1 MFCNSCFILQMF
13 CSVYC
18 VFSTLLCRKIKMVDI
33 VTQTMPAESEVHVA
47 RNFLTKI
54 LRSSMR
60 YCGAVDLCLVNLSPV
75 VITHQP
81 LRPCQTQV
89 SHPLPCGVLAVA
101 VLFTC
106 KNGII
111 RLSLLSFC
119 QFHWLLWNLWASSVF
134 PAVLLMTADHFVK
147 NEQMFCLHFLH
158 NLSFIPSFSTSRA
171 FQEKSLHRVRFV
183 KLYSAKGK
191 KDIIWSS

>member
-1 MFCNSCFILQMF
+1 MGNSCFMLQMLYII
-13 CSVYC
+13 YC
-18 VFSTLLCRKIKMVDI
+18 VFSTLLHRKFKMVDI

-60 YCGAVDLCLVNLSPV
+60 YCGAVGFCLVILSPV

-81 LRPCQTQV
+81 VRPCQTRV

-106 KNGII
+106 KTGII
-111 RLSLLSFC
+111 CLSLLSCC
-119 QFHWLLWNLWASSVF
+119 QFHWLL
-134 PAVLLMTADHFVK
+134 
-147 NEQMFCLHFLH
+147 
-158 NLSFIPSFSTSRA
+158 
-171 FQEKSLHRVRFV
+171 
-183 KLYSAKGK
+183 
-191 KDIIWSS
+191 